1 MPFVLNM
8 IISASVISLCVWL
21 AGNSPRLAGFII
33 SLPISTLLVLALNQ
47 IQHGESGNGVALAK
61 SVFIAI
67 PASLVFFIPF
77 LLSEKFKIPFWVCY
91 ASGIALLGVAFFIHQ
106 YLFSLIS
113 K

>member
-8 IISASVISLCVWL
+8 LISATVISICVWL
-21 AGNSPRLAGFII
+21 AGNSPRVAGFII

-47 IQHGESGNGVALAK
+47 IQRGESGNGVALAK

-77 LLSEKFKIPFWVCY
+77 LLSDRFKIPFWACY
-91 ASGIALLGVAFFIHQ
+91 ISGIVLLVGAFFVHQ
-106 YLFSLIS
+106 YVYKLLNP
-113 K
+113 

>member
-1 MPFVLNM
+1 MPFVINL

-21 AGNSPRLAGFII
+21 SNRSPSLAGFII

-47 IQHGESGNGVALAK
+47 INTGDSGNGVALAK
-61 SVFIAI
+61 SVFIAV

-77 LLSEKFKIPFWVCY
+77 LLSEKLKLSFWVCY
-91 ASGIALLGVAFFIHQ
+91 GTGVALLGVAYFIHK
-106 YLFSLIS
+106 YLFDLIS